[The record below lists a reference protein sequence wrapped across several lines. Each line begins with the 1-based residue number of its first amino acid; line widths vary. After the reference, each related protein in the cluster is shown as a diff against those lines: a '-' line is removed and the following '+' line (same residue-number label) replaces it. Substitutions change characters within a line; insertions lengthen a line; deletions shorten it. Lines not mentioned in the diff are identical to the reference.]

1 MENLV
6 IKKATPD
13 DAYDLS
19 LIENQCFSTPW
30 SENSLRE
37 FVNTESSYVL
47 TALVD
52 DKTVGYIGMYHSFGE
67 GDITN
72 VAVMKDYRNL
82 GIAKKLISELIAL
95 SRESGISVLRL
106 EVRQSN
112 ISAISLYKKFGFFEV
127 GIRKNYYSHPKEN
140 AVLMDLNLNTAMDL

>member
-6 IKKATPD
+6 IKKAAPD

-19 LIENQCFSTPW
+19 LIETQCFSTPW
-30 SENSLRE
+30 SEKSLKE
-37 FVNTESSYVL
+37 FINCDSSHVL
-47 TALVD
+47 TASVD
-52 DKTVGYIGMYHSFGE
+52 DKTVGYIGMYYSFGE

-72 VAVMKDYRNL
+72 VAVMNNYRNM
-82 GIAKKLISELIAL
+82 GIAKKLISELIEL
-95 SRESGISVLRL
+95 SKKTGISILRL

-112 ISAISLYKKFGFFEV
+112 IVAISLYKKFGFYEV

-140 AVLMDLNLNTAMDL
+140 AVLMDLNIDTATDL